1 MSRKYYVISMDSAW
15 SPYRPCIG
23 CPNNASDDD
32 GHICHGGT
40 DCPLLTAREATECQ
54 YEVTGKGK
62 QYVSLVGDGVKLFAT
77 KSEGT

>member
-40 DCPLLTAREATECQ
+40 DCPLLTAREASVVPQADTFIS
-54 YEVTGKGK
+54 EVKAKEDGKK
-62 QYVSLVGDGVKLFAT
+62 ARFFMVV
-77 KSEGT
+77 EP

>member
-40 DCPLLTAREATECQ
+40 DCPLLTAKEAYIVSQADAFVTE
-54 YEVTGKGK
+54 VNAKDKGK
-62 QYVSLVGDGVKLFAT
+62 KVKFFAV
-77 KSEGT
+77 EEP